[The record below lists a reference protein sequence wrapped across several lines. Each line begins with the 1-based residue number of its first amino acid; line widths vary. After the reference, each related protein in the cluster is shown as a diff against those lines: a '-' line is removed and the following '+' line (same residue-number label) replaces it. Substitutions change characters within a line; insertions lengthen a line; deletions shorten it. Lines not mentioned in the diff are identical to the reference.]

1 MSIVTIDINCYNLCP
16 RVFYLFFFPRDY
28 GFILYLNLN
37 DFDLT
42 FVYGLRVC
50 SVFIDFHGALQLF
63 QHHLLERLSFSHCL
77 FLFHWSR

>member
-50 SVFIDFHGALQLF
+50 LTALLKYNSGTTNL
-63 QHHLLERLSFSHCL
+63 HVKCVV
-77 FLFHWSR
+77 